1 MTSSPI
7 IRANFNGLTSI
18 LIKDLFLKKLITKG
32 IKNVA
37 VEARSEHCSS
47 FVGFVVKLR
56 KNDFNLGGHVG
67 EFKWLER
74 IQRFGCTRIVGKAD
88 CTQERHIFIKG
99 LSGGCFILINK

>member
-37 VEARSEHCSS
+37 FEARSEHCSS

-67 EFKWLER
+67 EFKWLNVYR
-74 IQRFGCTRIVGKAD
+74 DLAVPGLWVRQIVLKN
-88 CTQERHIFIKG
+88 IIY
-99 LSGGCFILINK
+99 L